1 MFHVNDKGDAKPCR
15 AKQPENCK
23 YYQGENDTRHYETV
37 SEATE
42 ATEKRLQT
50 EYGDNAPKKEVRY
63 SFVKEF
69 RKQEQE
75 FNKDFEGIPNRFFN
89 ADLRGKYAYHDA
101 DELDMTIGDK
111 RRMDTHRL
119 GVRMISAL
127 SAPSDNGMSNKEA
140 VELLEQQGFENI
152 EELDKVSSFE
162 PKAQRGWKAKWE
174 DKDVVIIDHNVGTT
188 VNTYSFRYGNEHF
201 DRGVGWVKVD
211 LRKIAGNSRAE
222 RKTGVNVLKTILRTE
237 SEKQAELLYK
247 ENVKKMAEELDKDT
261 QLPENV
267 KQELIN
273 NLARAEYKRGQIVK
287 TLIGLEDSQLE
298 GKNFIA
304 QKKYIKENS
313 GKVATVWEDK
323 KDTDDVR
330 KDLIKNSTVKD
341 LFRKIDLDNDVD
353 PAEYKKFENDIN
365 DVRNKM
371 PKIPK
376 GLEPELRLRK
386 LGKHS
391 SSSFT
396 ISGLYNPAKN
406 SIGISVQDSS
416 SYVHEMMHCMDLS
429 VKKNAS
435 LSNEF
440 REISKEYSKNLKLPD
455 GVSSSK
461 AEYYNVA
468 TEQLARA
475 GEIWANERLGIDNR
489 LINKE
494 KFKDF
499 DYAPFM
505 ENSELKEKAFK
516 FFDKLFEN
524 DMK

>member
-15 AKQPENCK
+15 AKQPENCR

-127 SAPSDNGMSNKEA
+127 SAPSDNGMSSEEA

-201 DRGVGWVKVD
+201 DRGVSWVKVD

-261 QLPENV
+261 QLPENL

-304 QKKYIKENS
+304 QKKYIKEHGSGVARAFEDLKNIDQVHKDMAQNS
-313 GKVATVWEDK
+313 KLNK
-323 KDTDDVR
+323 Y
-330 KDLIKNSTVKD
+330 
-341 LFRKIDLDNDVD
+341 FRKIEIDNDVD
-353 PAEYKKFENDIN
+353 PKEFAEFEKDYEEVM
-365 DVRNKM
+365 DKL

-376 GLEPELRLRK
+376 GQEPELRLRR
-386 LGKHS
+386 LGKHKAHGVYFPHS
-391 SSSFT
+391 DTVSIDIRNAGST
-396 ISGLYNPAKN
+396 I
-406 SIGISVQDSS
+406 
-416 SYVHEMMHCMDLS
+416 HELTHQYDIR

-435 LSNEF
+435 LRKEF
-440 REISKEYSKNLKLPD
+440 RDIT
-455 GVSSSK
+455 
-461 AEYYNVA
+461 AEY
-468 TEQLARA
+468 TKHLKIPA
-475 GEIWANERLGIDNR
+475 GEPESRSSYLNTPTEILSRGMENFAHFKLGIDNK
-489 LINKE
+489 LIDKTKLDNY
-494 KFKDF
+494 DH
-499 DYAPFM
+499 APFK
-505 ENSELKEKAFK
+505 NPELREKMFK
-516 FFDKLFEN
+516 FIEGLYEEDK
-524 DMK
+524 

>member
-15 AKQPENCK
+15 AKQPSNCK
-23 YYQGENDTRHYETV
+23 FYQGEDDTRHYETV

-42 ATEKRLQT
+42 ATEKRLEKEFGTQ
-50 EYGDNAPKKEVRY
+50 EKKEVRY

-69 RKQEQE
+69 RKQEQQ

-89 ADLRGKYAYHDA
+89 ADLRGKFVRENA
-101 DELDMTIGDK
+101 DEISMNLGEH
-111 RRMDTHRL
+111 RRIDIHRL
-119 GVRMISAL
+119 GVRMITAL
-127 SAPSDNGMSNKEA
+127 SSPSDNGMNNEEVIK
-140 VELLEQQGFENI
+140 LLEAQGFENI
-152 EELDKVSSFE
+152 EEVNKLSSFDN
-162 PKAQRGWKAKWE
+162 KAQRGWKAQLE
-174 DKDVVIIDHNVGTT
+174 DKDVVIIDSNVGTT
-188 VNTYSFRYGNEHF
+188 INGYSFRYGTEDF
-201 DRGVGWVKVD
+201 ERGKPWTKVD
-211 LRKIAGNSRAE
+211 IRKIAGNARAE
-222 RKTGVNVLKTILRTE
+222 KKTGVNVFKTIIRTE
-237 SEKQAELLYK
+237 STKEAEQEYR
-247 ENVKKMAEELDKDT
+247 ENIQKMREELDNDT
-261 QLPENV
+261 KIPEEV
-267 KQELIN
+267 KQELMK
-273 NLARAEYKRGQIVK
+273 NLERSEYKRGQIVK
-287 TLIGLEDSQLE
+287 SLIKLEDSQLE

-304 QKKYIKENS
+304 QKKYIKEHS

-330 KDLIKNSTVKD
+330 KDLVKNSTVKD

-353 PAEYKKFENDIN
+353 PVEYKKFEDDIN
-365 DVRNKM
+365 EVRSKM
-371 PKIPK
+371 PSIPK
-376 GLEPELRLRK
+376 GMEPELRLRK

-406 SIGISVQDSS
+406 SLGISVNDSS
-416 SYVHEMMHCMDLS
+416 SYVHEMMHCLDLN

-468 TEQLARA
+468 TEQLARF
-475 GEIWANERLGIDNR
+475 GEVWASERLGIDNR

-499 DYAPFM
+499 DYAPIM
-505 ENSELKEKAFK
+505 ENPRLKEKAFK